1 MSQELKIHV
10 IGTEDTVLGFGLIGI
25 SGTIAQNSE
34 MVKQTLEQYANPK
47 QYDLII
53 VNSRLLQGLEEFI
66 DNYRLNS
73 ENPILFD
80 IPDESGTPV
89 QDLLRDFVKK
99 AFAM

>member
-1 MSQELKIHV
+1 MSQEMKIHV

-25 SGTIAQNSE
+25 SGTIVQNSD
-34 MVKQTLEQYANPK
+34 MVKQILERYANPK

-53 VNSRLLQGLEEFI
+53 VNSQLLQGLEEFT

-80 IPDESGTPV
+80 IPDESGTPMK
-89 QDLLRDFVKK
+89 DLLREFVKK
-99 AFAM
+99 AFSV